1 MSRPAVLRTVLAASL
16 LAALPSFAHAQRSGG
31 GRGMGGAKEAD
42 WNAVTSDVPKGPTI
56 SGKDFVEASPLGML
70 LDKKKDLKL
79 TDAQM
84 AAIKSADEKLQAANK
99 DRYALVDSLKKQMKP
114 SVAPSAED
122 ETRVVLARDAMQ
134 GVVRDIHMSEDAE
147 TKAVVQTLDAEQ
159 QKTAAELLAKHAE
172 KTQKML
178 RDKLGGGMGGR
189 GGRRGGA

>member
-1 MSRPAVLRTVLAASL
+1 
-16 LAALPSFAHAQRSGG
+16 
-31 GRGMGGAKEAD
+31 MGGAKEAD